1 MKKYLS
7 CVILVLLCVVCAMIF
22 YVNAN
27 EIIPSDSDSDLSS
40 DIGTSDI
47 PTGGNTTEDIKI
59 SVIEKSGTFLS
70 ESLTSTG
77 LRAEWAILKYENE
90 KSLFL
95 SCELYLD
102 TESPI
107 SSACTG
113 YLSVNGEKKEFTL
126 ASSMGKSTLL
136 SSVTKSFEHE
146 RDLNITIEGYIDID
160 ISTAGGVKLD
170 CLTLNGTVL
179 ATEYYKNMPSS
190 YLIDL
195 EHISQ
200 YPDLP
205 SGDEITSLAMVLKY
219 LGYSADKCELCDLY
233 LDKGPV
239 GFTSFYEA
247 NVGNPR
253 DTYNSYGC
261 LAPVIVKSANRYI
274 EVNGGS
280 YKAYDLTSYNIDAL
294 LSEVA
299 SGVPVIVWTCEDFD
313 ITPSISRVWVVNG
326 KNLYLKSN
334 SATMV
339 LIGYD
344 LTKNTVTLANPAGS
358 TFEIDLDLFALRYVQ
373 MGSLAVVVK

>member
-7 CVILVLLCVVCAMIF
+7 CVILILLCIVCAMIF
-22 YVNAN
+22 YVNAKD
-27 EIIPSDSDSDLSS
+27 ITPSDSDSDLSTS
-40 DIGTSDI
+40 DTSSDI
-47 PTGGNTTEDIKI
+47 PTNGDTTEDIKV
-59 SVIEKSGTFLS
+59 SAIEKSGTFLS
-70 ESLTSTG
+70 ESLTKTG

-90 KSLFL
+90 KNLFV

-107 SSACTG
+107 NTACTG
-113 YLSVNGEKKEFTL
+113 YFMVNDEKKDFSL
-126 ASSMGKSTLL
+126 ANSIGSSTLL
-136 SSVTKSFEHE
+136 SSVTMSLEHSE
-146 RDLNITIEGYIDID
+146 DLEIKVEGYLDID
-160 ISTAGGVKLD
+160 ISTAGGVNID
-170 CLTLNGTVL
+170 SLTLSGTIL
-179 ATEYYKNMPSS
+179 ASESYNEMPNSYK
-190 YLIDL
+190 IEL

-219 LGYSADKCELCDLY
+219 LGYEADKCELCDLY

-253 DTYNSYGC
+253 DAYNSFGC

-274 EVNGGS
+274 QVNGGS
-280 YKAYDLTSYNIDAL
+280 YHAYDLTSYNVDAL
-294 LSEVA
+294 LKEVA
-299 SGVPVIVWTCEDFD
+299 SGTPVIVWTCEDFD
-313 ITPSISRVWVVNG
+313 ITPSISRIWVVDG

-358 TFEIDLDLFALRYVQ
+358 TFEIDLELFALRYAQ
-373 MGSLAVVVK
+373 MGSYAVVVK